1 MQRIQLDEDV
11 RSLSEFK
18 AKAGSFIEKVRRT
31 KRPIVLTQNG
41 KSAAVLI
48 DVSEY
53 ESLLE
58 KLELLTEIKVAEA
71 QLERGEFLDHEEA
84 KMKVMERIKT

>member
-1 MQRIQLDEDV
+1 MPRIQLDEDV

-18 AKAGSFIEKVRRT
+18 AKAGSFIEKVRKT

-48 DVSEY
+48 DVAEY

-58 KLELLTEIKVAEA
+58 KLELLTEIRIAEE
-71 QLERGEFLDHEEA
+71 QIERGEFLDHEAA
-84 KMKVMERIKT
+84 KMKVLEKIKV